1 MKLDNGD
8 AAKIQEILRGL
19 EIARVK
25 AESLFAVLY
34 DESKMRTGNVISDI
48 HEEIVKTEEFLNN
61 ICEEE
66 KTEDE

>member
-1 MKLDNGD
+1 MDSN
-8 AAKIQEILRGL
+8 KIQEILKGL

-48 HEEIVKTEEFLNN
+48 HEEIVKAEDFLNS
-61 ICEEE
+61 ICKENE
-66 KTEDE
+66 TEDEQ